1 MPNRLLSYRHGIY
14 KSFGEMLKKEEFYAI
29 IKELVE
35 FGISRYKTYFSK
47 RYQDTIFVLY
57 QKYTY
62 EDACQLTTGKI
73 VKCP

>member
-1 MPNRLLSYRHGIY
+1 MPNRLLSYRLGIY